1 MNNRIPISEYRKKA
15 RVSLE
20 NQWGINTWL
29 VFLSIIF
36 TSVIQNFLTVS
47 VLFGRKH
54 AAALIEFSSR

>member
-29 VFLSIIF
+29 VFLY
-36 TSVIQNFLTVS
+36 
-47 VLFGRKH
+47 
-54 AAALIEFSSR
+54 AAAFQFKCGTYGCHARRFS